1 MEKETIEITKPELAK
16 ITNDFSKMVLKDLYK
31 NIKKDAYDGTV
42 HLEQIKHRFGNAQET
57 MKNVERQAKKSG
69 WRTIT

>member
-1 MEKETIEITKPELAK
+1 MKTIQITQPELAK

-42 HLEQIKHRFGNAQET
+42 HLEQIKHRFGNARET
-57 MKNVERQAKKSG
+57 MKNVERQAKQSG
-69 WRTIT
+69 